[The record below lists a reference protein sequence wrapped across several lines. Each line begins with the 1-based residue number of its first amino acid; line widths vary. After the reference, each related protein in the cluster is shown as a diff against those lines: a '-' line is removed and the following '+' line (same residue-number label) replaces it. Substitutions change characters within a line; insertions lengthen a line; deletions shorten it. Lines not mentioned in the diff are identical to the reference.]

1 MNTTTLFNKTEKA
14 QVIAILDGYE
24 KASLSLKLLF
34 KKNCAD
40 LLENADLNVQGV
52 SMQIAKE
59 LFGENFKSGK
69 SGYAKNDIDRIF
81 KKEFVK
87 EHFVLASTNTY
98 ALKNDQSWPEFKKAY
113 LSEKEEILC
122 KEAGKSFFKRLH
134 DRRYQMISNTV
145 TDLRNELQIRLSDTA
160 KKKKSL
166 AEIVKAFKSQ
176 LANKLIEK
184 EFDKTAILAELEE
197 LRNYISNID

>member
-1 MNTTTLFNKTEKA
+1 MTTQLFNKTEKA
-14 QVIAILDGYE
+14 QAVEILNGYE
-24 KASLSLKLLF
+24 KASLSLKILF

-40 LLENADLNVQGV
+40 LLENVDLNVQGI

-59 LFGENFKSGK
+59 LFGDNFKSGK

-87 EHFVLASTNTY
+87 EHFVLANTNTY
-98 ALKNDQSWPEFKKAY
+98 ALKEDKSWSDFKKSY
-113 LSEKEEILC
+113 LSDKEEALC

-145 TDLRNELQIRLSDTA
+145 TDLRNEMQIRLSDTA

-166 AEIVKAFKSQ
+166 AEIIKAFKSQ

-184 EFDKTAILAELEE
+184 EFDKTAILSELED

>member
-1 MNTTTLFNKTEKA
+1 MTTQLFNKTEKA
-14 QVIAILDGYE
+14 QAVEILNGYE
-24 KASLSLKLLF
+24 KASLSLKILF

-40 LLENADLNVQGV
+40 LLENVDLNVQGI

-59 LFGENFKSGK
+59 LFGDNFKSGK
-69 SGYAKNDIDRIF
+69 SGYAKSDIDRIF
-81 KKEFVK
+81 KKEFIK
-87 EHFVLASTNTY
+87 EHFVLANTNTY
-98 ALKNDQSWPEFKKAY
+98 ALKEDKSWSDFKKSY
-113 LSEKEEILC
+113 LSDKEEALC

-145 TDLRNELQIRLSDTA
+145 TDLRNEMQIRLSDTA

-176 LANKLIEK
+176 ITNKLVEK
-184 EFDKTAILAELEE
+184 EFDKTSILAELED
-197 LRNYISNID
+197 LKNYISNID

>member
-1 MNTTTLFNKTEKA
+1 MTNQLFNKNEKA
-14 QVIAILDGYE
+14 QVIEILNGYE

-40 LLENADLNVQGV
+40 LLENVDLNVQGI

-59 LFGENFKSGK
+59 LFGDNFKSGK
-69 SGYAKNDIDRIF
+69 SGYAKSDIDRIF

-87 EHFVLASTNTY
+87 EHFVLANTNTY
-98 ALKNDQSWPEFKKAY
+98 ALKEDKSWSDFKKSY
-113 LSEKEEILC
+113 LSDKEESLC

-145 TDLRNELQIRLSDTA
+145 TDLRNEMQIRLSDTA

-176 LANKLIEK
+176 ITNKLVEK
-184 EFDKTAILAELEE
+184 EFDKTSILAELED
-197 LRNYISNID
+197 LKNYISNID

>member
-1 MNTTTLFNKTEKA
+1 MTTQLFNKTEKA
-14 QVIAILDGYE
+14 QAIEILNGYE
-24 KASLSLKLLF
+24 KASLCLKLLF

-40 LLENADLNVQGV
+40 LLENVDLNVQGI

-59 LFGENFKSGK
+59 LFGNNFKSGK
-69 SGYAKNDIDRIF
+69 SGYAKSDIDRIF

-87 EHFVLASTNTY
+87 EHFVLANTNTY
-98 ALKNDQSWPEFKKAY
+98 ALKNDQSWSEFKKAY
-113 LSEKEEILC
+113 LSEKEESLC

-166 AEIVKAFKSQ
+166 AEILKAFKSQ
-176 LANKLIEK
+176 ITNKLVEK
-184 EFDKTAILAELEE
+184 EFDKTSILAELED
-197 LRNYISNID
+197 LKNYISNID

>member
-1 MNTTTLFNKTEKA
+1 MTTQLFNKNEKA
-14 QVIAILDGYE
+14 QVIEILNGYE

-59 LFGENFKSGK
+59 LFGDNFKSGK
-69 SGYAKNDIDRIF
+69 SGYAKSDIDRIF

-87 EHFVLASTNTY
+87 EHFVLANTNTY
-98 ALKNDQSWPEFKKAY
+98 ALREDQSWSEFKKAY
-113 LSEKEEILC
+113 LSDKEEALC

-145 TDLRNELQIRLSDTA
+145 TDLRNEMQIRLSDTA

-166 AEIVKAFKSQ
+166 AELVKAFKSQ
-176 LANKLIEK
+176 ITNKLVEK
-184 EFDKTAILAELEE
+184 EFDKTSILAELED
-197 LRNYISNID
+197 LKNYISNID

>member
-1 MNTTTLFNKTEKA
+1 MTTQLFNKNEKA
-14 QVIAILDGYE
+14 QVIEILNGYE

-59 LFGENFKSGK
+59 LFGDNFKSGK
-69 SGYAKNDIDRIF
+69 SGYAKSDIDRIF

-87 EHFVLASTNTY
+87 EHFVLANTNTY
-98 ALKNDQSWPEFKKAY
+98 ALREDQSWSEFKKAY
-113 LSEKEEILC
+113 LSDKDESLC

-176 LANKLIEK
+176 ITNKLVEK
-184 EFDKTAILAELEE
+184 EFDKTSILAELED
-197 LRNYISNID
+197 LKNYISNID

>member
-1 MNTTTLFNKTEKA
+1 MTTQLFNKNEKA
-14 QVIAILDGYE
+14 QVIEILNGYE

-59 LFGENFKSGK
+59 LFGDNFKSGK
-69 SGYAKNDIDRIF
+69 SGYAKSDIDRIF

-87 EHFVLASTNTY
+87 EHFVLANTNTY
-98 ALKNDQSWPEFKKAY
+98 ALKEDQSWSDFKKAY
-113 LSEKEEILC
+113 LSDKEEALC

-145 TDLRNELQIRLSDTA
+145 TDLRNEMQIRLSDTA

-176 LANKLIEK
+176 ITNKLVEK
-184 EFDKTAILAELEE
+184 EFDKTSILAELED
-197 LRNYISNID
+197 LKNYISNID

>member
-1 MNTTTLFNKTEKA
+1 MTTQLFNKTEKA
-14 QVIAILDGYE
+14 QAVEILNGYE

-40 LLENADLNVQGV
+40 LLENVDLNVQGI

-59 LFGENFKSGK
+59 LFGDNFKSGK
-69 SGYAKNDIDRIF
+69 SGYAKSDIDRIF

-87 EHFVLASTNTY
+87 EHFVLANTNTY
-98 ALKNDQSWPEFKKAY
+98 ALKEDKSWSDFKKAY
-113 LSEKEEILC
+113 LSDKEEALC

-145 TDLRNELQIRLSDTA
+145 TDFRTELQIRLSDTA

-176 LANKLIEK
+176 ITNKLVEK
-184 EFDKTAILAELEE
+184 EFDKTSILAELED
-197 LRNYISNID
+197 LKNYISNID

>member
-1 MNTTTLFNKTEKA
+1 MTTQLFNKNEKA
-14 QVIAILDGYE
+14 QVIEILNGYE

-40 LLENADLNVQGV
+40 LLENVDLNVQGI

-59 LFGENFKSGK
+59 LFGDNFKSGK
-69 SGYAKNDIDRIF
+69 SGYAKSDIDRIF

-87 EHFVLASTNTY
+87 EHFVLANTNTY
-98 ALKNDQSWPEFKKAY
+98 ALKEDKSWSDFKKSY
-113 LSEKEEILC
+113 LSDKEEALC

-145 TDLRNELQIRLSDTA
+145 TDLRNEMQIRLSDTA

-176 LANKLIEK
+176 ITNKLVGK
-184 EFDKTAILAELEE
+184 EFDKTSILAELED
-197 LRNYISNID
+197 LKNYISNID

>member
-1 MNTTTLFNKTEKA
+1 MTTQLFNKNEKA
-14 QVIAILDGYE
+14 QVIEILNGYE

-59 LFGENFKSGK
+59 LFGDNFKSGK
-69 SGYAKNDIDRIF
+69 SGYAKSDIDRIF

-87 EHFVLASTNTY
+87 EHFVLANTNTY
-98 ALKNDQSWPEFKKAY
+98 ALKEDQSWSDFKKAY
-113 LSEKEEILC
+113 LSDKEEALC

-145 TDLRNELQIRLSDTA
+145 TDLRNEMQIRLSDTA

-166 AEIVKAFKSQ
+166 AELVKAFKSQ
-176 LANKLIEK
+176 ITNKLVGK
-184 EFDKTAILAELEE
+184 EFDKTSILAELED
-197 LRNYISNID
+197 LKNYISNID

>member
-1 MNTTTLFNKTEKA
+1 MTTQLFNKTEK
-14 QVIAILDGYE
+14 QQAIEILNGYE

-40 LLENADLNVQGV
+40 LLENVDLNVQGI

-59 LFGENFKSGK
+59 LFGDDFKSGK
-69 SGYAKNDIDRIF
+69 SGYNKNDIDRIF

-87 EHFVLASTNTY
+87 EHFVLANTNTY
-98 ALKNDQSWPEFKKAY
+98 ALKEEQKWSDFKKAY
-113 LSEKEEILC
+113 LSDKEEALC

-145 TDLRNELQIRLSDTA
+145 TDLRNEMQIRLSDTA

-166 AEIVKAFKSQ
+166 AELVKSFKSQ
-176 LANKLIEK
+176 ITNKIVEN
-184 EFDKTAILAELEE
+184 EFDKTAVLSELEE
-197 LRNYISNID
+197 LKNFIANIA

>member
-1 MNTTTLFNKTEKA
+1 MTTQLFNKNEKA
-14 QVIAILDGYE
+14 QVIEILNGYE

-59 LFGENFKSGK
+59 LFGDNFKSGK
-69 SGYAKNDIDRIF
+69 SGYAKSDIDLIF

-87 EHFVLASTNTY
+87 EHFVLANTNTY
-98 ALKNDQSWPEFKKAY
+98 ALKEDQSWSDFKKAY
-113 LSEKEEILC
+113 LSDKEEALC

-145 TDLRNELQIRLSDTA
+145 TDLRNEMQIRLSDTA

-166 AEIVKAFKSQ
+166 AELVKAFKSQ
-176 LANKLIEK
+176 ITNKLVEK
-184 EFDKTAILAELEE
+184 EFDKTSILAELED
-197 LRNYISNID
+197 LKNYISNID

>member
-1 MNTTTLFNKTEKA
+1 MTTQLFNKTEKA
-14 QVIAILDGYE
+14 QAVDILNGYE
-24 KASLSLKLLF
+24 KASLNLKLLF

-40 LLENADLNVQGV
+40 LLENVDLNVQGI

-59 LFGENFKSGK
+59 LFGDNFKSGK
-69 SGYAKNDIDRIF
+69 SGYAKSDIDRIF

-87 EHFVLASTNTY
+87 EHFVLANTNTY
-98 ALKNDQSWPEFKKAY
+98 ALKEDKSWSDFKKSY
-113 LSEKEEILC
+113 LSDKEEALC

-145 TDLRNELQIRLSDTA
+145 TDLRNEMQIRLSDTA

-176 LANKLIEK
+176 ITNKLVEK
-184 EFDKTAILAELEE
+184 EFDKTSILAELED
-197 LRNYISNID
+197 LKNYISNID

>member
-1 MNTTTLFNKTEKA
+1 MTTQLFNKNEKA
-14 QVIAILDGYE
+14 QAIEILNGYE

-40 LLENADLNVQGV
+40 LLENVDLNVQGI

-59 LFGENFKSGK
+59 LFGDNFKSGK

-87 EHFVLASTNTY
+87 EHFVLANTNTY
-98 ALKNDQSWPEFKKAY
+98 ALKEDQSWSDFKKAY
-113 LSEKEEILC
+113 LSDKEEALC

-134 DRRYQMISNTV
+134 DRRYQMISNTI
-145 TDLRNELQIRLSDTA
+145 TDLRNEMQIRLSDTA

-166 AEIVKAFKSQ
+166 AELVKSFKSQ
-176 LANKLIEK
+176 ITNKIVEN
-184 EFDKTAILAELEE
+184 EFDKTAVLSELEE
-197 LRNYISNID
+197 LKNFIANIA

>member
-1 MNTTTLFNKTEKA
+1 MTTQLFNKNEKA
-14 QVIAILDGYE
+14 QAIEILNGYE

-40 LLENADLNVQGV
+40 LLENVDLNVQGI

-59 LFGENFKSGK
+59 LFGDNFKSGK
-69 SGYAKNDIDRIF
+69 SGYAKSDIDRIF

-87 EHFVLASTNTY
+87 EHFVLANTNTY
-98 ALKNDQSWPEFKKAY
+98 ALKEDQSWSDFKKAY
-113 LSEKEEILC
+113 LSEKEEALC
-122 KEAGKSFFKRLH
+122 KECGKSFFKRLH
-134 DRRYQMISNTV
+134 DRRYQMISNTI
-145 TDLRNELQIRLSDTA
+145 TDLRNEMQIRLSDTA

-176 LANKLIEK
+176 ITNKLVER
-184 EFDKTAILAELEE
+184 EFDKTSILAELEE
-197 LRNYISNID
+197 LKAYIANID

>member
-1 MNTTTLFNKTEKA
+1 MTTQLFNKTEKA
-14 QVIAILDGYE
+14 QAVEILNGYE
-24 KASLSLKLLF
+24 KASLSLKILF

-40 LLENADLNVQGV
+40 LLENVDLNVQGI

-59 LFGENFKSGK
+59 LFGDNFKSGK
-69 SGYAKNDIDRIF
+69 SGYAKSDIDRIF

-87 EHFVLASTNTY
+87 EHFVLANTNTY
-98 ALKNDQSWPEFKKAY
+98 ALKEDKSWSDFKKLY
-113 LSEKEEILC
+113 LSDKEEALC

-176 LANKLIEK
+176 ITNKLVEK
-184 EFDKTAILAELEE
+184 EFDKTSILAELED
-197 LRNYISNID
+197 LKNYISNID

>member
-1 MNTTTLFNKTEKA
+1 MTTQLFNKNEKA
-14 QVIAILDGYE
+14 QVIEILNGYE

-59 LFGENFKSGK
+59 LFGDNFKSGK
-69 SGYAKNDIDRIF
+69 SGYAKSDIDRIF

-87 EHFVLASTNTY
+87 EHFVLANTNTY
-98 ALKNDQSWPEFKKAY
+98 ALREDQSWSEFKKAY
-113 LSEKEEILC
+113 LSDKDESLC

-176 LANKLIEK
+176 ITNKLVEK
-184 EFDKTAILAELEE
+184 EFDKTSILAELED
-197 LRNYISNID
+197 LKNFISNID

>member
-1 MNTTTLFNKTEKA
+1 MTTQLFNKTEKA
-14 QVIAILDGYE
+14 QAVEILNGYE

-40 LLENADLNVQGV
+40 LLENVDLNVQGI

-59 LFGENFKSGK
+59 LFGDNFKSGK
-69 SGYAKNDIDRIF
+69 SGYAKSDIDRIF

-87 EHFVLASTNTY
+87 EHFVLANTNTY
-98 ALKNDQSWPEFKKAY
+98 ALKEDKSWSDFKKAY
-113 LSEKEEILC
+113 LSDKEEALC

-145 TDLRNELQIRLSDTA
+145 TDLRNEMQIRLSDTA

-176 LANKLIEK
+176 ITNKLVEK
-184 EFDKTAILAELEE
+184 EFDKTSILAELED
-197 LRNYISNID
+197 LKNYISNID

>member
-1 MNTTTLFNKTEKA
+1 MSTPLFNKNEKA
-14 QVIAILDGYE
+14 QVIEILNGYE

-40 LLENADLNVQGV
+40 LLENVDLNVQGI

-59 LFGENFKSGK
+59 LFGDNFKSGK
-69 SGYAKNDIDRIF
+69 SGYAKSDIDRIF
-81 KKEFVK
+81 MKDFVK
-87 EHFVLASTNTY
+87 EHFVLANTNTY
-98 ALKNDQSWPEFKKAY
+98 ALKEDQSWSDFKKAY
-113 LSEKEEILC
+113 LSDKEESLC

-145 TDLRNELQIRLSDTA
+145 TDLRNEMQIRLSDTA

-166 AEIVKAFKSQ
+166 ANIVKAFKSQ
-176 LANKLIEK
+176 ITNKLVEK
-184 EFDKTAILAELEE
+184 EFDKTSILAELED
-197 LRNYISNID
+197 LKNYISNID

>member
-1 MNTTTLFNKTEKA
+1 MTTQLFNKNEKA
-14 QVIAILDGYE
+14 QVIEILNGYE

-59 LFGENFKSGK
+59 LFGDNFKSGK
-69 SGYAKNDIDRIF
+69 SGYAKSDIDRIF

-87 EHFVLASTNTY
+87 EHFVLANTNTY
-98 ALKNDQSWPEFKKAY
+98 ALKEDQSWSDFKKAY
-113 LSEKEEILC
+113 LSDKEEALC

-145 TDLRNELQIRLSDTA
+145 TDLRNEMQIRLSDTA

-176 LANKLIEK
+176 ITNKLVGK
-184 EFDKTAILAELEE
+184 EFDKTSILAELED
-197 LRNYISNID
+197 LKNYISNID

>member
-1 MNTTTLFNKTEKA
+1 MTTQLFNKNEKA
-14 QVIAILDGYE
+14 QVIEILNGYE

-40 LLENADLNVQGV
+40 LLENVDLNVQGI

-59 LFGENFKSGK
+59 IFGDNFKSGK

-87 EHFVLASTNTY
+87 EHFVLANTNTY
-98 ALKNDQSWPEFKKAY
+98 ALKEDKSWSDFKKSY
-113 LSEKEEILC
+113 LSDKEEALC

-145 TDLRNELQIRLSDTA
+145 TDLRNEMQIRLSDTA

-176 LANKLIEK
+176 ITNKLVEK
-184 EFDKTAILAELEE
+184 EFDKTSILAELED
-197 LRNYISNID
+197 LKNYISNID

>member
-1 MNTTTLFNKTEKA
+1 MTTQLFNKNEKA
-14 QVIAILDGYE
+14 QAIEILNGYE

-40 LLENADLNVQGV
+40 LLENVDLNVQGI
-52 SMQIAKE
+52 SMTIAKD
-59 LFGENFKSGK
+59 LFGDNFKSGK
-69 SGYAKNDIDRIF
+69 SGYAKSDIDRIF

-87 EHFVLASTNTY
+87 EHFVLANTNTY
-98 ALKNDQSWPEFKKAY
+98 ALKEDQSWSEFKKAY
-113 LSEKEEILC
+113 LSEREESLC

-176 LANKLIEK
+176 ITNKLVER
-184 EFDKTAILAELEE
+184 EFDKTSILAELEE
-197 LRNYISNID
+197 LKAYIANID

>member
-1 MNTTTLFNKTEKA
+1 MTTQLFNKTEKA
-14 QVIAILDGYE
+14 QAVEILNGYE
-24 KASLSLKLLF
+24 KASLSLRLLF

-40 LLENADLNVQGV
+40 LLENVDLNVQGI

-59 LFGENFKSGK
+59 LFGDNFKSGK

-87 EHFVLASTNTY
+87 EHFVLANTNTY
-98 ALKNDQSWPEFKKAY
+98 ALKEDQSWSDFKKAY
-113 LSEKEEILC
+113 LSDKEEALC

-145 TDLRNELQIRLSDTA
+145 TDLRNEMQIRLSDTA

-176 LANKLIEK
+176 ITNKLVEK
-184 EFDKTAILAELEE
+184 EFDKTSILAELED
-197 LRNYISNID
+197 LKNYISNID

>member
-1 MNTTTLFNKTEKA
+1 MTTQLFNKTEKA
-14 QVIAILDGYE
+14 QAVEILNGYE
-24 KASLSLKLLF
+24 KASLNLKLLF

-40 LLENADLNVQGV
+40 LLENVDLNVQGI

-59 LFGENFKSGK
+59 LFGDNFKSGK
-69 SGYAKNDIDRIF
+69 SGYAKSDIDRIF

-87 EHFVLASTNTY
+87 EHFVLANTNTY
-98 ALKNDQSWPEFKKAY
+98 ALKEDKSWSDFKKSY
-113 LSEKEEILC
+113 LSDKEEALC

-145 TDLRNELQIRLSDTA
+145 TDLRNEMQIRLSDTA

-176 LANKLIEK
+176 ITNKLVEK
-184 EFDKTAILAELEE
+184 EFDKTSILAELED
-197 LRNYISNID
+197 LKNYISSID

>member
-1 MNTTTLFNKTEKA
+1 MTTQLFNKTEKA
-14 QVIAILDGYE
+14 QVIEILNGYE

-40 LLENADLNVQGV
+40 LLENVDLNVQGI

-59 LFGENFKSGK
+59 LFGDNFKSGK

-87 EHFVLASTNTY
+87 EHFVLANTNTY
-98 ALKNDQSWPEFKKAY
+98 ALKNDQSWSEFKKAY
-113 LSEKEEILC
+113 LSDKEESLC

-176 LANKLIEK
+176 ITNKLVEK
-184 EFDKTAILAELEE
+184 EFDKTSILAELED
-197 LRNYISNID
+197 LKNYISNID

>member
-1 MNTTTLFNKTEKA
+1 MTTLFNKNEK
-14 QVIAILDGYE
+14 QQAIEILNGYE

-40 LLENADLNVQGV
+40 LLENVDLNVQGI

-59 LFGENFKSGK
+59 LFGDNFKSGK
-69 SGYAKNDIDRIF
+69 SGYAKSDIDRIF

-87 EHFVLASTNTY
+87 EHFVLANTNTY
-98 ALKNDQSWPEFKKAY
+98 ALKEDQSWSDFKKAY
-113 LSEKEEILC
+113 LSEKEEALC
-122 KEAGKSFFKRLH
+122 KECGKSFFKRLH
-134 DRRYQMISNTV
+134 DRRYQMISNTI
-145 TDLRNELQIRLSDTA
+145 TDLRNEMQIRLSDTA

-176 LANKLIEK
+176 ITNKLVER
-184 EFDKTAILAELEE
+184 EFDKTSILAELEE
-197 LRNYISNID
+197 LKAYIANIN

>member
-1 MNTTTLFNKTEKA
+1 MTTQLFNKNEKA
-14 QVIAILDGYE
+14 QVIEILNGYE

-40 LLENADLNVQGV
+40 LLENVDLNVQGI

-59 LFGENFKSGK
+59 LFGDNFKSGK
-69 SGYAKNDIDRIF
+69 SGYAKSDIDRIF

-87 EHFVLASTNTY
+87 EHFVLANTNTY
-98 ALKNDQSWPEFKKAY
+98 ALKEDQSWSDFKKAY
-113 LSEKEEILC
+113 LSDKEESLC

-176 LANKLIEK
+176 ITNKLVEK
-184 EFDKTAILAELEE
+184 EFDKTSILAELED
-197 LRNYISNID
+197 LKNYISNID

>member
-1 MNTTTLFNKTEKA
+1 MTTQLFNKNEKA
-14 QVIAILDGYE
+14 QAIEILNGYE

-40 LLENADLNVQGV
+40 LLENVDLNVQGI

-59 LFGENFKSGK
+59 LFGDNFKSGK

-87 EHFVLASTNTY
+87 EHFVLANTNTY
-98 ALKNDQSWPEFKKAY
+98 ALKEDQSWSDFKKAY
-113 LSEKEEILC
+113 LSDKEEALC

-134 DRRYQMISNTV
+134 DRRYQMISNTI
-145 TDLRNELQIRLSDTA
+145 TDLRNEMQIRLSDTA

-166 AEIVKAFKSQ
+166 AELVKSFKSQ
-176 LANKLIEK
+176 ITNKIVEN
-184 EFDKTAILAELEE
+184 EFDKTAVLSELEE
-197 LRNYISNID
+197 LKNYIANIA

>member
-1 MNTTTLFNKTEKA
+1 MTTQLFNKTEKA
-14 QVIAILDGYE
+14 QAVEILNGYE
-24 KASLSLKLLF
+24 KASLNLKLLF

-40 LLENADLNVQGV
+40 LLENVDLNVQGI

-59 LFGENFKSGK
+59 LFGDNFKSGK
-69 SGYAKNDIDRIF
+69 SGYAKSDIDRIF

-87 EHFVLASTNTY
+87 EHFVLANTNTY
-98 ALKNDQSWPEFKKAY
+98 ALKEDKSWSDFKKSY
-113 LSEKEEILC
+113 LSDKEEALC

-176 LANKLIEK
+176 ITNKLVEK
-184 EFDKTAILAELEE
+184 EFDKTSILAELED
-197 LRNYISNID
+197 LKNYISNIE

>member
-1 MNTTTLFNKTEKA
+1 MTTQLFNKNEKA
-14 QVIAILDGYE
+14 QVIEILNGYE

-40 LLENADLNVQGV
+40 LLENIDLNVQGI

-59 LFGENFKSGK
+59 LFGDNFKSGK
-69 SGYAKNDIDRIF
+69 SGYAKSDIDRIF

-87 EHFVLASTNTY
+87 EHFVLANTNTY
-98 ALKNDQSWPEFKKAY
+98 ALKEDKSWSDFKKSY
-113 LSEKEEILC
+113 LSDKEEALC

-145 TDLRNELQIRLSDTA
+145 TDLRNEMQIRLSDTA

-176 LANKLIEK
+176 VTNKLVEK
-184 EFDKTAILAELEE
+184 EFDKTSILAELED
-197 LRNYISNID
+197 LKNYISNID

>member
-1 MNTTTLFNKTEKA
+1 MTTQLFNKNEKA
-14 QVIAILDGYE
+14 QAIEILNGYE

-40 LLENADLNVQGV
+40 LLENADLNVTGI
-52 SMQIAKE
+52 SMEIAKE
-59 LFGENFKSGK
+59 LFGSDFKSGK
-69 SGYAKNDIDRIF
+69 SGYNKNDIDRIF
-81 KKEFVK
+81 KASFVK
-87 EHFVLASTNTY
+87 EHFVLANTNTY
-98 ALKNDQSWPEFKKAY
+98 ALKEDQSWSDFKKAY
-113 LSEKEEILC
+113 LSDKEEALC

-145 TDLRNELQIRLSDTA
+145 TDLRNEMQIRLSDNA

-166 AEIVKAFKSQ
+166 AEIVKSFKSQ
-176 LANKLIEK
+176 ITNKLVEK
-184 EFDKTAILAELEE
+184 EFDKSAILAELEE

>member
-1 MNTTTLFNKTEKA
+1 MTTQLFNKTEKA
-14 QVIAILDGYE
+14 QAVEILNGYE
-24 KASLSLKLLF
+24 KASLNLKILF

-40 LLENADLNVQGV
+40 LLENVDLNVQGI

-59 LFGENFKSGK
+59 LFGDNFKSGK

-87 EHFVLASTNTY
+87 EHFVLANTNTY
-98 ALKNDQSWPEFKKAY
+98 ALKEDKSWSDFKKSY
-113 LSEKEEILC
+113 LSDKEEALC

-145 TDLRNELQIRLSDTA
+145 TDLRNEMQIRLSDTA

-176 LANKLIEK
+176 ITNNLVEK
-184 EFDKTAILAELEE
+184 EFDKTSILAELED
-197 LRNYISNID
+197 LKNYISNID

>member
-1 MNTTTLFNKTEKA
+1 MSTQLFNKNEKA
-14 QVIAILDGYE
+14 QVIEILNGYE

-40 LLENADLNVQGV
+40 LLENVDLNVQGI

-59 LFGENFKSGK
+59 LFGDNFKSGK
-69 SGYAKNDIDRIF
+69 SGYAKSDIDRIF

-87 EHFVLASTNTY
+87 EHFVLANTNTY
-98 ALKNDQSWPEFKKAY
+98 ALKEDQSWSDFKKAY
-113 LSEKEEILC
+113 LSEKEEALC

-145 TDLRNELQIRLSDTA
+145 TDLRNEMQIRLSDNA

-166 AEIVKAFKSQ
+166 AEIVKSFKSQ
-176 LANKLIEK
+176 ITNKLVEN
-184 EFDKTAILAELEE
+184 EFDKTAVLSELEE
-197 LRNYISNID
+197 LKNYIANIA

>member
-1 MNTTTLFNKTEKA
+1 MTTQLFNENEKA
-14 QVIAILDGYE
+14 QVIEILNGYE

-34 KKNCAD
+34 KNNCAD
-40 LLENADLNVQGV
+40 LLENVDLNVQGI

-59 LFGENFKSGK
+59 LFGDNFKSGK
-69 SGYAKNDIDRIF
+69 SGYAKSDIDRIF

-87 EHFVLASTNTY
+87 EHFVLANTNTY
-98 ALKNDQSWPEFKKAY
+98 ALKEDKSWSDFKKSY
-113 LSEKEEILC
+113 LSDKEEALC
-122 KEAGKSFFKRLH
+122 KEAGKRFFKRLH

-145 TDLRNELQIRLSDTA
+145 TDLRNEMQTRLSDTA

-176 LANKLIEK
+176 ITNKLVGK
-184 EFDKTAILAELEE
+184 EFDKTSILAELED
-197 LRNYISNID
+197 LKNYISNID

>member
-1 MNTTTLFNKTEKA
+1 MTTQLFNKSEKA
-14 QVIAILDGYE
+14 QVIEILNGYE

-40 LLENADLNVQGV
+40 LLENVDLNVQGI
-52 SMQIAKE
+52 SMTIAKE
-59 LFGENFKSGK
+59 LFGDNFKSGK
-69 SGYAKNDIDRIF
+69 SGYAKSDIDRIF

-87 EHFVLASTNTY
+87 EHFVLANTNTY
-98 ALKNDQSWPEFKKAY
+98 ALKEDQSWSEFKKAY
-113 LSEKEEILC
+113 LSEREESLC

-176 LANKLIEK
+176 ITNKLVER
-184 EFDKTAILAELEE
+184 EFDKTSILAELEE
-197 LRNYISNID
+197 LKAYIANID

>member
-1 MNTTTLFNKTEKA
+1 MTTQLFNKTEKA
-14 QVIAILDGYE
+14 QAVEILNGYE

-40 LLENADLNVQGV
+40 LLENVDLNVQGI

-59 LFGENFKSGK
+59 LFGDNFKSGK
-69 SGYAKNDIDRIF
+69 SGYAKSDIDRIF

-87 EHFVLASTNTY
+87 EHFVLANTNTY
-98 ALKNDQSWPEFKKAY
+98 ALKEDKSWSDFKKSY
-113 LSEKEEILC
+113 LSDKEEALC

-145 TDLRNELQIRLSDTA
+145 TDLRNEMQIRLSDTA

-176 LANKLIEK
+176 ITNKLVEK
-184 EFDKTAILAELEE
+184 EFDKTSILAELED
-197 LRNYISNID
+197 LKNYISNID

>member
-1 MNTTTLFNKTEKA
+1 MTTQLFNKNEKA
-14 QVIAILDGYE
+14 QVIEILNGYE

-59 LFGENFKSGK
+59 LFGDNFKSGK
-69 SGYAKNDIDRIF
+69 SGYAKSDIDRIF

-87 EHFVLASTNTY
+87 EHFVLANTNTY
-98 ALKNDQSWPEFKKAY
+98 ALKEDQSWSDFKKAY
-113 LSEKEEILC
+113 LSDKEEALC

-145 TDLRNELQIRLSDTA
+145 TDLRNEMQIRLPDTA

-166 AEIVKAFKSQ
+166 AELVKAFKSQ
-176 LANKLIEK
+176 ITN
-184 EFDKTAILAELEE
+184 
-197 LRNYISNID
+197 

>member
-1 MNTTTLFNKTEKA
+1 MTTQLFNKTEKA
-14 QVIAILDGYE
+14 QAIEILNGYE

-40 LLENADLNVQGV
+40 LLENVDLNVQGI

-59 LFGENFKSGK
+59 LFGDNFKSGK
-69 SGYAKNDIDRIF
+69 SGYNKNDIDRIF

-87 EHFVLASTNTY
+87 EHFVLANTNTY
-98 ALKNDQSWPEFKKAY
+98 ALKEDQSWSDFKKAY
-113 LSEKEEILC
+113 LSDKEEALC
-122 KEAGKSFFKRLH
+122 KECGKSFFKRLH
-134 DRRYQMISNTV
+134 DRRYQMISNTI
-145 TDLRNELQIRLSDTA
+145 TDLRNEMQIRLSDNA

-166 AEIVKAFKSQ
+166 AEIVKSFKSQ

-184 EFDKTAILAELEE
+184 EFDKTSILAELED
-197 LRNYISNID
+197 LKNYISNID

>member
-1 MNTTTLFNKTEKA
+1 MTTQLFNKTEKA
-14 QVIAILDGYE
+14 QAIEILNGYE

-40 LLENADLNVQGV
+40 LLENIDLNVQGI

-59 LFGENFKSGK
+59 LFGDNFKSGK

-87 EHFVLASTNTY
+87 EHFVLANTNTY
-98 ALKNDQSWPEFKKAY
+98 ALKEDQSWSDFKKAY
-113 LSEKEEILC
+113 LSDKEEALC

-134 DRRYQMISNTV
+134 DRRYQMISNTI
-145 TDLRNELQIRLSDTA
+145 TDLRNEMQIRLSDTA

-166 AEIVKAFKSQ
+166 AELVKSFKSQ
-176 LANKLIEK
+176 ITNKIVEN
-184 EFDKTAILAELEE
+184 EFDKTAVLSELEE
-197 LRNYISNID
+197 LKNYIANIA